1 MELWDIYD
9 KNMNRTGKCFHE
21 GIQLSKGE
29 YGYIV
34 HIILRNKNGK
44 YLLQQRALTKKYYP
58 GMWDP
63 PCGRVQHGEAGQT
76 AAIREVKEELGLYA
90 AASDLHL
97 LYHGIYHDSIL
108 LDIFLLELNFSC
120 DDCVLQKEEVAAV
133 GFFSFADMLRIL
145 ASSKDA
151 AYLAVIEKAKQI

>member
-1 MELWDIYD
+1 
-9 KNMNRTGKCFHE
+9 
-21 GIQLSKGE
+21 
-29 YGYIV
+29 
-34 HIILRNKNGK
+34 
-44 YLLQQRALTKKYYP
+44 
-58 GMWDP
+58 MWDAT
-63 PCGRVQHGEAGQT
+63 CGRVQHGEDGQT